1 MGWRGPWQ
9 AVGLCERGPARTGH
23 GRARWRSHAE
33 HPQAER
39 LSELELD
46 ALWTIYEGHSLVIE
60 FPQQAG
66 TDPYA
71 NAIMNVAFE
80 GEEAV
85 AEVAEIPLD
94 VAQSLIA
101 AGLLVRSDDGP
112 VLDEASWYDDE
123 LGCTVKAEEYV
134 LSDDGSAVIEATA
147 DGPTPGSGATGT
159 RTKMVTTQ
167 MTIGTKTTM
176 KMSGTRMRTTA
187 MTTTSGTLKMTR
199 MRTRKIERRALK
211 PA

>member
-1 MGWRGPWQ
+1 MPS
-9 AVGLCERGPARTGH
+9 T
-23 GRARWRSHAE
+23 
-33 HPQAER
+33 PQAER

-46 ALWTIYEGHSLVIE
+46 ALWTIYEGYSLVIE
-60 FPQQAG
+60 YPQQAG

-101 AGLLVRSDDGP
+101 AGLLARSDDGP

-134 LSDDGSAVIEATA
+134 LSEDGTAVIEATA
-147 DGPTPGSGATGT
+147 DGPAPSAGGDWDDNDDEDDDWDDDEDDEDDDEGEDDEWDDDEDDEDDEWDTEDDEG
-159 RTKMVTTQ
+159 
-167 MTIGTKTTM
+167 
-176 KMSGTRMRTTA
+176 
-187 MTTTSGTLKMTR
+187 
-199 MRTRKIERRALK
+199 EDEED
-211 PA
+211 

>member
-1 MGWRGPWQ
+1 MPST
-9 AVGLCERGPARTGH
+9 P
-23 GRARWRSHAE
+23 RADS
-33 HPQAER
+33 

-101 AGLLVRSDDGP
+101 AGLLARSDDGP

-123 LGCTVKAEEYV
+123 LGCTVKAEEYI
-134 LSDDGSAVIEATA
+134 LSDEGTAVIEATA
-147 DGPTPGSGATGT
+147 DGPAPGSGGAWDGE
-159 RTKMVTTQ
+159 
-167 MTIGTKTTM
+167 GDDEDDEDEDDEWDDDEDDDDDEWDDENDED
-176 KMSGTRMRTTA
+176 GD
-187 MTTTSGTLKMTR
+187 
-199 MRTRKIERRALK
+199 EWDEEDDEDEEDED
-211 PA
+211 